1 MRKFVFV
8 VLLVALCGALPL
20 LAAPIPAIT
29 VTDLTGETLGN
40 PPFTLGWQFS
50 TSQSINVT
58 GLGVF
63 DDSQDGLTVSHD
75 VGIWDSLGNLMGMT
89 TVSAGTVDP
98 LVNQFRY
105 SSVSFSLAAGTYDI
119 GALWADSNDN
129 IDFVGF
135 VNGFATA
142 PGITFVQNSFAPGST
157 LTDPTFGGGPTPG
170 YFGPNFLYNTSSTPE
185 PGTLIL
191 LGSGLLGAVGV
202 IRRKLS
208 V

>member
-1 MRKFVFV
+1 MRKFVLV

-105 SSVSFSLAAGTYDI
+105 SSVSFSLARWDVRHRGV
-119 GALWADSNDN
+119 
-129 IDFVGF
+129 VG
-135 VNGFATA
+135 GFQRQYRFCRLREWLRDCTGDHVCAKQ
-142 PGITFVQNSFAPGST
+142 FRS
-157 LTDPTFGGGPTPG
+157 
-170 YFGPNFLYNTSSTPE
+170 
-185 PGTLIL
+185 
-191 LGSGLLGAVGV
+191 
-202 IRRKLS
+202 R
-208 V
+208 